1 MSRRI
6 GPASGTAACTFP
18 PLANAHGA
26 EETTQIGGSPP
37 PRGTARRSG
46 SKAFMTE
53 ASFMDHP
60 RIPKPH
66 VRAPEACIP
75 QASTQSQNTTKL
87 LQKCRK
93 NNEWQQALEAK
104 REEFAR
110 RMTECDARQAEL
122 KKRCKSLRKRVQ
134 QNEQG
139 VQETRSKIDRATK
152 KQEEER
158 LLQQEKAMEIK
169 QKKLQVSAEEE
180 EFAKMIKDLERTNQ
194 YKQFLDVVCEE
205 NEGHFDEVDRI
216 LMRYESL
223 FESQQQQSAK
233 LLEHSDYVERRRDE
247 FAKFCKSAGTEVVER
262 NATIA
267 QDRKTLDGLI
277 SETKELLVADEKIKQ
292 KQQKGIMELGEIEMA
307 VDNLYTRCFIMDQ
320 ELTKA
325 QAQ

>member
-1 MSRRI
+1 
-6 GPASGTAACTFP
+6 
-18 PLANAHGA
+18 
-26 EETTQIGGSPP
+26 
-37 PRGTARRSG
+37 
-46 SKAFMTE
+46 
-53 ASFMDHP
+53 
-60 RIPKPH
+60 
-66 VRAPEACIP
+66 
-75 QASTQSQNTTKL
+75 
-87 LQKCRK
+87 
-93 NNEWQQALEAK
+93 
-104 REEFAR
+104 
-110 RMTECDARQAEL
+110 MTECDARQAEL

-158 LLQQEKAMEIK
+158 ILQQDKALEIK
-169 QKKLQVSAEEE
+169 QKKLQVASEEDE
-180 EFAKMIKDLERTNQ
+180 YAKMIKDLERTNQ

-216 LMRYESL
+216 LMRHESL
-223 FESQQQQSAK
+223 FESQQQQSEK

-247 FAKFCKSAGTEVVER
+247 FAKFCKSSGTEVVER

-267 QDRKTLDGLI
+267 QDRKTLDVLI
-277 SETKELLVADEKIKQ
+277 SETKELLIADEKIKQ

-325 QAQ
+325 QAQEIDRVLKLPRDAKTVQMLDRLCVFYLDMEHIAREARNHPAKPAAVAAADDPKQSPKREKKGHETTDIRQTADADAASNSGHANSAATPGTTQEVRVSAVSDATVRGVEV